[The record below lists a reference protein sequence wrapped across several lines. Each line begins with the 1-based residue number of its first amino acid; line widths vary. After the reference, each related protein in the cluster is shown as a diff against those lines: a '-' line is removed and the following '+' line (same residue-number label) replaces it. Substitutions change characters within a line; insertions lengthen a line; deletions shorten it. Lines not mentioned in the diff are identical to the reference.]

1 MAGFHF
7 SNTNAN
13 KKWPVYTT
21 MIYTYV
27 NHINMPLLH
36 CREVVLPTNAFDSK
50 EKFLT
55 VLRQEFEGGT
65 FVLHEQIY

>member
-13 KKWPVYTT
+13 KKWPFYTT

-36 CREVVLPTNAFDSK
+36 CREVVLPTSAFDSK
-50 EKFLT
+50 
-55 VLRQEFEGGT
+55 
-65 FVLHEQIY
+65 